1 MFLIVFGCKKNSE
14 VLSEKNPTAD
24 SQRLEN
30 STTCYLSVIGQDS
43 VRISLTDS
51 GGKISREIDFRN
63 SETDGSVGAFIGIKS
78 GDTIKLKAR
87 TIAEGYISHN
97 DIYLLEKDGKLYEG
111 VGEIKKQND
120 STTVFADPAKI
131 DYSKSFVFSKT
142 DCPK

>member
-43 VRISLTDS
+43 VRIALTDS
-51 GGKISREIDFRN
+51 DGKISGEIDFRN
-63 SETDGSVGAFIGIKS
+63 PETDDSVGAFTGIKS

-87 TIAEGYISHN
+87 RIAEGYISHN
-97 DIYLLEKDGKLYEG
+97 DIYLLEKDGKL
-111 VGEIKKQND
+111 
-120 STTVFADPAKI
+120 
-131 DYSKSFVFSKT
+131 
-142 DCPK
+142 